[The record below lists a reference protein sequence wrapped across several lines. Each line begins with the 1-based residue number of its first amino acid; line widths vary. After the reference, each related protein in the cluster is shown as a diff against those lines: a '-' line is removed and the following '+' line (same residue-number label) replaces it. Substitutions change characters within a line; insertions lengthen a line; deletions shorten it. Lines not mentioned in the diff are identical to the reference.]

1 MLCYPLPKLHL
12 HLRDAPPRG
21 VWTTRLGA
29 ALLMLRPTQEV
40 ARGVVTAL
48 IPQPLLPPV
57 VRQEKGSPRR
67 AGWERRAGHAK
78 WERRQRRAGSECR
91 VLPFSCRTTGGRRGW
106 GMRAVTT
113 PRATSCVGRNRRRAA
128 PHSFRTRKRPLRRAR
143 GARHRGDTNHLRATL
158 GRCGQ
163 SKRKPFCD
171 LSHVAAGFEADGESL
186 VTHATEVI
194 DSTRRASG
202 ALHCRRNHRRNHR
215 QNAVSARRGSRSSA
229 PPRQRPAEPAATRA
243 R

>member
-1 MLCYPLPKLHL
+1 MRSELVPHRRTFASPRC
-12 HLRDAPPRG
+12 PPRALPPPRWPLRRDPRQAHG
-21 VWTTRLGA
+21 RRSRGGTAHTPLGA

-113 PRATSCVGRNRRRAA
+113 PRATSCVGRNIRRAA
-128 PHSFRTRKRPLRRAR
+128 PNRVVHTPLAVHSEGV
-143 GARHRGDTNHLRATL
+143 GAVWAMGSTSG
-158 GRCGQ
+158 GRECG
-163 SKRKPFCD
+163 S
-171 LSHVAAGFEADGESL
+171 SL
-186 VTHATEVI
+186 
-194 DSTRRASG
+194 DPCG
-202 ALHCRRNHRRNHR
+202 
-215 QNAVSARRGSRSSA
+215 
-229 PPRQRPAEPAATRA
+229 
-243 R
+243 